1 MLSGYR
7 RLAANDTGG
16 GVMKKSQNLLVL
28 FVSCSAEERARKWK
42 PDVAGATQLP
52 LCDQKVPFP
61 GGGRRVVDLQLP
73 IEINTAKRR
82 M

>member
-1 MLSGYR
+1 
-7 RLAANDTGG
+7 
-16 GVMKKSQNLLVL
+16 MKKSQNLLVL

-52 LCDQKVPFP
+52 LCDQKVSFPRRLQTTKRRPEPFP